1 MIFRVFVLGL
11 LLLSTPLLAD
21 PLFDEKSQTVAAV
34 MAAEY
39 ALQNKDIK
47 TAALQYSKAAQ
58 LSDDANL
65 AERAASLAMSVRM
78 TELTRTTLRRWRLLS
93 PDSAAMWGMNLR
105 LSMQLGEAEAAF
117 IFSRKLLSYGTPEYT
132 NPLFEVLRT
141 EKADGGVISRA
152 VLRDIAK
159 NAAMPDNV
167 QIWIQLLFL
176 AEALDEPVATQILSE
191 KIAFKFPDDARAQ
204 VIGASAS
211 RIKGDEATALAMV
224 QRASILQPQNNWVKQ
239 TVLAELTQL
248 QAWLE
253 AEKYLAS
260 GPQDENTWVMRGRL
274 LLEARQREPIESFYT
289 SLLQQQKQPSQ
300 KLQLLFGQ
308 LADANGRWADAERW
322 YHGVN
327 ASPERER
334 AKLRLPIM
342 LLKQNRWNEALSQLH
357 ALQKDTNADG
367 EYIRDSYLIE
377 ADLWAKQDK
386 DPQAMKALQRGLA
399 IFEADPLLL
408 YGRAMQHAS
417 QNRVDAALK
426 DLKKIIDDNNQ
437 NAEALNAYG
446 YTLAQHKKQYAQA
459 LPFIEKALK
468 LRPGSASTMDSLGW
482 VKLMQRKYD
491 DAQHWL
497 EKAWSK
503 SKDAEIAAHLGE
515 LYWVLGRKDEA
526 RKMWSVG
533 QTIDPQYSL
542 WPTLKKK
549 YSP

>member
-1 MIFRVFVLGL
+1 MIFRMVVLGL
-11 LLLSTPLLAD
+11 LLLPTPLLAD
-21 PLFDEKSQTVAAV
+21 PLFDEKSQTFAAV

-141 EKADGGVISRA
+141 EKVDGGVISRA
-152 VLRDIAK
+152 VLRNIAK
-159 NAAMPDNV
+159 YAAMPDNV

-211 RIKGDEATALAMV
+211 RIKGDEVTALAMV
-224 QRASILQPQNNWVKQ
+224 QRASILQPQNGWVKQ
-239 TVLAELTQL
+239 TVLTELTQL

-274 LLEARQREPIESFYT
+274 LLEAKQRDPIENFYT

-308 LADANGRWADAERW
+308 LADANGRWVDAERW
-322 YHGVN
+322 YRGVN

-342 LLKQNRWNEALSQLH
+342 LLKQNRFGEALNQLH

-377 ADLWAKQDK
+377 ADLWAKQNNDS
-386 DPQAMKALQRGLA
+386 QAMKALQRGLA

-408 YGRAMQHAS
+408 YGRAMQHVS

-482 VKLMQRKYD
+482 IKLMQRKYD
-491 DAQHWL
+491 EAQHWL

-526 RKMWSVG
+526 RKIWSVG
-533 QTIDPQYSL
+533 QTIDPQYAL
-542 WPTLKKK
+542 WPVLKKK